1 MWYDSAFLAQLNP
14 MKLLVNYTPEQ
25 MDWSLPVEDAVET
38 AADLPHWDLLEA
50 DEEPTTDR
58 PVLEESYI
66 GVLPKETDASERAL
80 LVTRHVSLARAV
92 TNVEQICESFDSV
105 DVSARAA
112 ERSLRCRVGALA
124 IVRNALTDVIE
135 LTDRPEHSALAVPN
149 GLLTAYL
156 AGAYLWLDDVTD
168 ALTTLAI
175 DLNTLVPDWSA
186 VRRRLNEVSWI
197 HDMLVIEQARVEAG
211 LRGEDADLLA
221 TFEQLF
227 AAIAAFHTKLAE
239 PFG

>member
-1 MWYDSAFLAQLNP
+1 
-14 MKLLVNYTPEQ
+14 MKLLVTYTAEQ
-25 MDWSLPVEDAVET
+25 MDWSLPVEDAAET
-38 AADLPHWDLLEA
+38 AANLPQWDLLET
-50 DEEPTTDR
+50 DEEPAADR

-66 GVLPKETDASERAL
+66 GVLPKETDASERDL

-135 LTDRPEHSALAVPN
+135 LTDRPEHSALALPN
-149 GLLTAYL
+149 GQLAAYL

-175 DLNTLVPDWSA
+175 DLNSLVPDWSA
-186 VRRRLNEVSWI
+186 VRHRLNEVSWI

-211 LRGEDADLLA
+211 LRGEGEELLTTLA
-221 TFEQLF
+221 QLF
-227 AAIAAFHTKLAE
+227 DAVAAFQAKLAE